1 MKDKI
6 KVGWE
11 KIKTFWV
18 TNRDE
23 IIESVMSTKQNEMQD
38 KKKKEEIEE
47 FQKRERKAIK
57 LPLIMGLVYILA
69 GIILLWYYGRHSSFV
84 NEPQNTIIG
93 LELIVV
99 GIYALLYVIIFYSER
114 GNWKKHW
121 LLKVVRGFV
130 LFLMLPYHIGI
141 KLIKSFL
148 KDTRQEHVSQFFPYY
163 LISLFIVMFTYIFM
177 IKLIAGWKIDD
188 AYNWVA
194 GFMVVFVLLK
204 EFFWCGKFFA
214 YLSTK
219 SVIKSVQKAKIKKMS
234 KVNWRGIM
242 NDELH
247 KQERRDKF
255 EEEWVVV
262 KEELEYTEIYFYII
276 LTVLVLWIPKES
288 GSLSE
293 LLSNQFFGI
302 TTIAALAR
310 EAISKKE

>member
-1 MKDKI
+1 MKDKLQ
-6 KVGWE
+6 VGWD
-11 KIKTFWV
+11 KTKTFWV

-23 IIESVMSTKQNEMQD
+23 IIASVMSTKQNEKQD
-38 KKKKEEIEE
+38 KRRNEEIEE
-47 FQKRERKAIK
+47 YPKRERKAIK
-57 LPLIMGLVYILA
+57 LPLIMGVVYVLA
-69 GIILLWYYGRHSSFV
+69 GIILLWYYGQYSSFV
-84 NEPQNTIIG
+84 DEPQNTIIG

-99 GIYALLYVIIFYSER
+99 GTYALLYVAIFYSER

-121 LLKVVRGFV
+121 FLKVVRGLV
-130 LFLMLPYHIGI
+130 LLLMLPYHIGI

-148 KDTRQEHVSQFFPYY
+148 KDRRQEHVSQFFPYY

-177 IKLIAGWKIDD
+177 IKLIAGWNIDE
-188 AYNWVA
+188 AYNGIT
-194 GFMVVFVLLK
+194 GFIVVLTLLK
-204 EFFWCGKFFA
+204 EFFWCGKLFG

-219 SVIKSVQKAKIKKMS
+219 SVIKSVQKATIKKTS

-310 EAISKKE
+310 ETKSKKE

>member
-1 MKDKI
+1 M
-6 KVGWE
+6 E
-11 KIKTFWV
+11 
-18 TNRDE
+18 
-23 IIESVMSTKQNEMQD
+23 
-38 KKKKEEIEE
+38 
-47 FQKRERKAIK
+47 
-57 LPLIMGLVYILA
+57 
-69 GIILLWYYGRHSSFV
+69 LL
-84 NEPQNTIIG
+84 T
-93 LELIVV
+93 
-99 GIYALLYVIIFYSER
+99 
-114 GNWKKHW
+114 
-121 LLKVVRGFV
+121 V